1 MAIRRRTVLPDEVL
15 DTQTYGPIPV
25 VSDAAW
31 VEALVAAAQAQSLYG
46 GVLTTVVDRH
56 PTDLPQEMVTTRG
69 IIELKDRTDAR
80 PQPESQT
87 GARYSAE
94 DMVGPGDVE
103 HLEALQREINE
114 ERMAEREEDEPS
126 GLEEAPAAH
135 DDLAPVEGEDTESIP
150 EPVR

>member
-1 MAIRRRTVLPDEVL
+1 LAIRRRTVLPDEVL
-15 DTQTYGPIPV
+15 ETQTYGPIPV

-80 PQPESQT
+80 PQPEPQT
-87 GARYSAE
+87 GASYSAE
-94 DMVGPGDVE
+94 MVGPGDVE
-103 HLEALQREINE
+103 ELNRLQAEINA
-114 ERMAEREEDEPS
+114 ERMAEREDDTS
-126 GLEEAPAAH
+126 GLEEAQAAH

>member
-15 DTQTYGPIPV
+15 ETQTYGPIPV

-80 PQPESQT
+80 PQPEPPSGASYQREPET
-87 GARYSAE
+87 ASETIPGQLDIAAEIGAEAEGAR
-94 DMVGPGDVE
+94 
-103 HLEALQREINE
+103 EA
-114 ERMAEREEDEPS
+114 
-126 GLEEAPAAH
+126 LEEAQAAH
-135 DDLAPVEGEDTESIP
+135 ADDLAPVEGEDTESIP